1 MNAPRGV
8 CSAGRISNKMTNSLR
23 ISVVNGGRRR
33 LLHPFLLN
41 SRLFFPPG
49 SGSRSRRAKSTRIHG
64 DPDLDVKDCKQ

>member
-1 MNAPRGV
+1 MNAPHGV
-8 CSAGRISNKMTNSLR
+8 CSAGRISNKMTNSLC

-33 LLHPFLLN
+33 LLHPFLLS
-41 SRLFFPPG
+41 SRHFFPPG